1 MLCAQFVEPVHEW
14 RWLPRRLAGSPVR
27 ALGVAAAVSASR
39 EACIITLR
47 SRSHMIAVPKTKTKI
62 KKNPGQ

>member
-1 MLCAQFVEPVHEW
+1 MLCAQFVEPVHER

-39 EACIITLR
+39 EGCITLR